1 MVGCQ
6 FRIFNTGFSKK
17 QNKAKQKELGVS
29 HYFPIEV
36 VLDIFPECIS
46 MSIFTNPSVLC
57 ISYKLA
63 LGTTGLI
70 VFRFEI
76 LSQIIS

>member
-1 MVGCQ
+1 MV
-6 FRIFNTGFSKK
+6 FLKK

-29 HYFPIEV
+29 DYVLIEV
-36 VLDIFPECIS
+36 VLDVFPQCIS

-76 LSQIIS
+76 LSQITS